1 MGMIDS
7 EQQSAHIQDTELQM
21 LLERLTGQ
29 GLPLRDESG
38 VLSQVAVSISAG
50 QSLGYSQFNELLLN
64 VGYDRVDRAFFL
76 FLCDPEAVSVNGDG
90 AKEISSPQ
98 DLRRGV
104 NAFRELALL
113 LYGNVKYGF
122 KALSRDS
129 ARLRLFITK
138 ARSERS
144 DRDFRSRHE
153 PLVQLQKVEGK
164 DAYLLGYIS
173 GAEIEAQLSAEPNND
188 HFLERQR
195 YRNEII
201 ERGRWNHSVYLTYD
215 HLDVYVATSMRE
227 RHEYV
232 FVNEFMTRI
241 ETNPHIKDLRLRFFD
256 PTAAFCESRFDK
268 GLAEALMLKRAACT
282 VYLAQESD
290 TLGKDSELASTLA
303 QGKPVIAFV
312 PEMSDKFWEYLC
324 QTFKS
329 MYDETQGQMLLRIL
343 RIYNPEAA
351 WNDEKVRQHLSGKQ
365 LTPDDELES
374 LAKAAV
380 GAHYDKRAKV
390 LKDVHPLGLQTNL
403 STGVANGVLVVRHVD
418 TCAQLIKQIMLNK
431 MEFDVEDEGRYV
443 YLREK
448 ISRCIFRVMTGD
460 RLLTNSF
467 WNFYNAVAN

>member
-1 MGMIDS
+1 MQTIAN
-7 EQQSAHIQDTELQM
+7 EQAGHLQDGELKR
-21 LLERLTGQ
+21 LLERVTGQ
-29 GLPLRDESG
+29 PLPLEDGSG
-38 VLSQVAVSISAG
+38 VLRQVADSISAG

-64 VGYDRVDRAFFL
+64 VGYDRVDKAFFL
-76 FLCDPEAVSVNGDG
+76 FLCDPEAVSVSGDG

-104 NAFRELALL
+104 TAFRELALL

-129 ARLRLFITK
+129 ARLKLFIAK

-153 PLVQLQKVEGK
+153 PLVQLQKIDAK
-164 DAYLLGYIS
+164 DAHLLGYIS
-173 GAEIEAQLSAEPNND
+173 GAEID
-188 HFLERQR
+188 RKLESDPHDEELLKEREH
-195 YRNEII
+195 RNEII
-201 ERGRWNHSVYLTYD
+201 ERGRWNHNVYLTFD

-227 RHEYV
+227 KHEYV

-256 PTAAFCESRFDK
+256 PTAAYCESRFDK

-312 PEMSDKFWEYLC
+312 PEMSEKFWDYLC
-324 QTFKS
+324 QTFTA
-329 MYDETQGQMLLRIL
+329 MYGEAKEEMLLRVL
-343 RIYNPEAA
+343 RIYSPDAA
-351 WNDEKVRQHLSGKQ
+351 WVDENVRQHLSGQKT
-365 LTPDDELES
+365 LTAAALEA
-374 LAKAAV
+374 LAKTAV
-380 GAHYDKRAKV
+380 ASHYDKRARV

-431 MEFDVEDEGRYV
+431 MEFDVEDESGYV

-448 ISRCIFRVMTGD
+448 ISKCIFRVMTGD

-467 WNFYNAVAN
+467 WNFYNTGVS